1 MLELDSPLV
10 FSKYIQPACLPTNKP
25 APDSW
30 CEVAG
35 WGKTKA
41 TKNPSLQGVFGG
53 FGSMNDI
60 FNSVFDGFGRK
71 KRDVDDL
78 IVHQKKGEQKF
89 PITSTLILNFRKK
102 YSQKRRFIRGQKFR
116 LP

>member
-41 TKNPSLQGVFGG
+41 TKNPTLQGVFGG

-78 IVHQKKGEQKF
+78 IVHQKKGESKF
-89 PITSTLILNFRKK
+89 PITCTLNEFQEKIFSEKEI
-102 YSQKRRFIRGQKFR
+102 YSW
-116 LP
+116 